1 MNGLVWFRNDLRVID
16 NHSLYNACNE
26 NEAVIAI
33 YCLDPRHFE
42 TTPYGFKKT
51 EKYRAQFLLETLNE
65 LQENLRQLNITL
77 FVCYD
82 TPENCLQKIVA
93 NHGITS
99 IYLQRE
105 WTPEETT
112 VENNVRKLTPTVT
125 WKTSYD
131 QFLFHPEDVPFENW
145 DKIPEVFTE
154 FRKQL
159 EKRIR
164 IRPTVQISPKN
175 PSNLIDIP
183 NNIPTIEDLGFSKF
197 TQPNKTAFPF
207 KGGENQ
213 AKKRIDHYFWE
224 TKKIAVYKKTRNGLI
239 GTDYSSK
246 LSAWLANGSISPRT
260 IYWEVLQFEKKIT
273 KNEDT
278 YWLIFELIWR
288 DYFKYISLK
297 HGNKIFQLNG
307 ILQKEYSWNQSTKA
321 FNQWSNGNTPEHFVN
336 ANMIELQKTGW
347 MSNRGR
353 QNVASY
359 WAKEWEQ
366 DWRMGAAYF
375 ESMLIDY
382 DVHSNYGN
390 WIYNAGVG
398 NDPRDRKFNI
408 KRQAEL
414 YDGDR
419 KFQKMWL
426 IPELF

>member
-1 MNGLVWFRNDLRVID
+1 MKHLVWFRNDLRTEDQYALWKATQHAEKVIG
-16 NHSLYNACNE
+16 
-26 NEAVIAI
+26 V
-33 YCLDPRHFE
+33 YCFDPRHFAMS
-42 TTPYGFKKT
+42 TYGFPKT
-51 EKYRAQFLLETLNE
+51 GAHRAQFLWDSVHELKRNLEA
-65 LQENLRQLNITL
+65 LNIPL
-77 FVCYD
+77 WVIYGE
-82 TPENCLQKIVA
+82 PEMVIPELAKTQ
-93 NHGITS
+93 GITS
-99 IYLQRE
+99 LFTTHE
-105 WTPEETT
+105 WTSEE
-112 VENNVRKLTPTVT
+112 RKVT
-125 WKTSYD
+125 EALKVQLPGIAFHELQD
-131 QFLFHPEDVPFENW
+131 GFLFHPEDIPYTSAKEVPE
-145 DKIPEVFTE
+145 IFTE
-154 FRKQL
+154 FRKKC
-159 EKRIR
+159 EKLSK
-164 IRPTVQISPKN
+164 IRPLVEPKAMTK
-175 PSNLIDIP
+175 SNYEETP
-183 NNIPTIEDLGFSKF
+183 EIPTLVSCGITPQSPDKR
-197 TQPNKTAFPF
+197 TAFPF
-207 KGGENQ
+207 KGGENK
-213 AKKRIDHYFWE
+213 ALARLNDYFFTTE
-224 TKKIAVYKKTRNGLI
+224 NLSQYKQTRNGLL
-239 GTDYSSK
+239 GPDFSSK
-246 LSAWLANGSISPRT
+246 FSPWLAHGCISPRK
-260 IYWEVLQFEKKIT
+260 IYWEVQQYEAEVC

-321 FNQWSNGNTPEHFVN
+321 FNQWTNGNTPEHFVN

-366 DWRMGAAYF
+366 DWRIGAAYF

-390 WIYNAGVG
+390 WIYNSGVG

-414 YDGDR
+414 YDGDG